1 MTVLVCRRTFCREH
15 SGSILRSCIIALRGG
30 FFMNPGTLSLQKRNL
45 AVSWQKKLFAAGRML
60 DTSIVNDMVTASWFR
75 SRAYGVAP
83 GYVFSSP
90 VPEREFK
97 SALERNREL
106 LKSATPLMEKLFD
119 AISGSRSVIGLADK
133 AGLIIHTVG
142 HEEELKRLIVFNAG
156 YYATEKTNG
165 TNGIGTC
172 LVERKPLEI
181 IGCEHY
187 AEQASG
193 WCCSAAP
200 IMDRKGTLI
209 GVLNVSIE
217 LENYHQHTLGMVA
230 AAAHA
235 IGEQLRLRR
244 LLRQQR
250 IMFELIDEG
259 VIFLDSDGFISAWND
274 KARAMLSAQDM
285 RERED
290 LPNIRELVCESSA
303 LDEALAS
310 RKPLHDQ
317 ECTLQLRQGTLQ
329 CVLSSSPMEDNSGL
343 LLTLRETRRLR
354 DYAARLMGAK
364 AIYTFDD
371 ILGDSPA
378 MRDVLRLGRAAAQ
391 GEITTLIM
399 GESGTGKELLAQAI
413 HNASSRQGGPFVA
426 VNCGA
431 LPPGL
436 VESEL
441 FGYEEGAFTGASKR
455 GKPGKFELAD
465 GGTIF
470 LDEIGEMPLDAQ
482 AALLRLLQEG
492 ELTRVGGTRP
502 RRVALRVIAATNR
515 ILADEVRARRFR
527 EDLYYRLNVLT
538 IRLPALRERADDL
551 PALALHFLQRF
562 GAASGRKHLVFSPE
576 CSESL
581 TRHHWPGNVREL
593 ANTIERTIALAEGSV
608 ISRLDL
614 PNTQQ
619 FPERGLPAMPPGTL
633 RSREMEAIFETLKAN
648 GGNMRAAAQ
657 SLGIAR
663 SALYRKLHR
672 YGFTPDLW
680 REHEETAE

>member
-470 LDEIGEMPLDAQ
+470 LDEI
-482 AALLRLLQEG
+482 
-492 ELTRVGGTRP
+492 
-502 RRVALRVIAATNR
+502 
-515 ILADEVRARRFR
+515 
-527 EDLYYRLNVLT
+527 
-538 IRLPALRERADDL
+538 
-551 PALALHFLQRF
+551 
-562 GAASGRKHLVFSPE
+562 
-576 CSESL
+576 
-581 TRHHWPGNVREL
+581 
-593 ANTIERTIALAEGSV
+593 
-608 ISRLDL
+608 
-614 PNTQQ
+614 
-619 FPERGLPAMPPGTL
+619 
-633 RSREMEAIFETLKAN
+633 
-648 GGNMRAAAQ
+648 
-657 SLGIAR
+657 
-663 SALYRKLHR
+663 
-672 YGFTPDLW
+672 
-680 REHEETAE
+680 

>member
-1 MTVLVCRRTFCREH
+1 
-15 SGSILRSCIIALRGG
+15 
-30 FFMNPGTLSLQKRNL
+30 MNSDASSLQKRNM

-60 DTSIVNDMVTASWFR
+60 DTSVVSDIIMASWFR

-90 VPEREFK
+90 VPEREFLQ
-97 SALERNREL
+97 ALERNREL

-142 HEEELKRLIVFNAG
+142 HEEDLKRLIVFNSG

-200 IMDRKGTLI
+200 IQDKNGALI

-244 LLRQQR
+244 LLSQQR
-250 IMFELIDEG
+250 TMLELIDEG
-259 VIFLDSDGFISAWND
+259 VIFLDGDGFISAWND
-274 KARAMLSAQDM
+274 KARAMLQAQDM
-285 RERED
+285 REREE
-290 LPNIRELVCESSA
+290 LPNIRELVRESSA
-303 LDEALAS
+303 LGEALAT
-310 RKPLHDQ
+310 RKPLHDL
-317 ECTLQLRQGTLQ
+317 ECTLQLRQASLQ
-329 CVLSSSPMEDNSGL
+329 CVLSTSPMEDNSGL
-343 LLTLRETRRLR
+343 LLTLRETKRLR
-354 DYAARLMGAK
+354 DYASRLMGAK

-371 ILGDSPA
+371 MLGDSPA
-378 MRDVLRLGRAAAQ
+378 MREVLRLGHVAAR
-391 GEITTLIM
+391 GDITTLIL

-413 HNASSRQGGPFVA
+413 HNASSRSNGPFVA

-441 FGYEEGAFTGASKR
+441 FGYEEGAFTGANRR

-492 ELTRVGGTRP
+492 ELTRVGGSRP
-502 RRVALRVIAATNR
+502 RRVDIRVIAATNK
-515 ILADEVRARRFR
+515 ILLDEVNARRFR
-527 EDLYYRLNVLT
+527 EDLYYRLNVLC

-562 GAASGRKHLVFSPE
+562 GASSGRKNLVFSPE
-576 CSESL
+576 CFESL
-581 TRHHWPGNVREL
+581 TRYHWPGNVREL

-614 PNTQQ
+614 PAASAQPL
-619 FPERGLPAMPPGTL
+619 PERGLPAMPRGTL
-633 RSREMEAIFETLKAN
+633 RTREMEAISDALKAH

-663 SALYRKLHR
+663 SALYRKLRR

-680 REHEETAE
+680 RGNGEE